1 MEYLERLRKITEE
14 DLHRFIVGKSIP
26 DELTGRRRNCEPMQ
40 ARVGSNGREFRIL
53 DHISSKL
60 RKIGRNYMTRC
71 PSCAEAGH
79 DRGGDNLS
87 IRIDDPRFYKCWA
100 GCTKEMIRDALGCP
114 IRYPH
119 SA

>member
-1 MEYLERLRKITEE
+1 M
-14 DLHRFIVGKSIP
+14 H
-26 DELTGRRRNCEPMQ
+26 
-40 ARVGSNGREFRIL
+40 ARPESNGREFRIL

-60 RKIGRNYMTRC
+60 RKLGRNYVTQC
-71 PSCAEAGH
+71 PSCGEAGH
-79 DRGGDNLS
+79 DRGADNLS

-114 IRYPH
+114 IRYAH